1 MNNIDVPV
9 KVERRPSLP
18 IKSINYIN
26 KPITCFVESSSSI
39 KSATFS
45 DFKEIMEE
53 SGNTILLNHSSKSR
67 YHDEGNPTVK
77 FTIPSFVDLST
88 DNDSVKSVSNAET
101 NFEE

>member
-1 MNNIDVPV
+1 MPV

-26 KPITCFVESSSSI
+26 KPIACFVESSSSI

-53 SGNTILLNHSSKSR
+53 GGNTILLNHSSKSC

-88 DNDSVKSVSNAET
+88 DNDIVKSVSNAET